1 MDALVF
7 RLPWSD
13 LLHAFALVLRGA
25 ALVAVMPIYGSEA
38 VPARVRIGLA
48 VLLAIVVAPVVPAP
62 PAGVGLPR
70 LVIVETLVG
79 LALGYAAAMTV
90 EITLYAGGLAGYPT
104 GLAMAAMLDP
114 VTQIQAPTIGIFYRL
129 MGMLVFIAIGG
140 PEQVLG
146 VLARSWQI
154 VPPGAAVLDGPW
166 LPFLVHVSAQVI
178 LLGFRLAA
186 PILVTGFLVDLGLML
201 VNRAVPQMHV
211 LVVGAPVRLGVG
223 LVVAGLSLRLMAP
236 LLVETFRGTT
246 HDVARFLR
254 VLAGS

>member
-7 RLPWSD
+7 RLPWND
-13 LLHAFALVLRGA
+13 LLGTFALVLRGA
-25 ALVAVMPIYGSEA
+25 AMVAVVPIYGSEA
-38 VPARVRIGLA
+38 VPKRVRIGLA
-48 VLLAIVVAPVVPAP
+48 VLLAVIVAPVVPP
-62 PAGVGLPR
+62 VPAGVGILR
-70 LVIVETLVG
+70 LVVVESLVG
-79 LALGYAAAMTV
+79 FVIGYAAAMTV

-114 VTQIQAPTIGIFYRL
+114 VTQMQAPTIGIFYRL
-129 MGMLVFIAIGG
+129 MGMLVFVAIGG

-146 VLARSWQI
+146 VLARSWEI
-154 VPPGAAVLDGPW
+154 VPPGGAVLDGPW
-166 LPFLVHVSAQVI
+166 LPFVVQVSARVI
-178 LLGFRLAA
+178 TLGFRLAA
-186 PILVTGFLVDLGLML
+186 PIMVTGFLVDLGLML

-211 LVVGAPVRLGVG
+211 LVVGAPIRLGVG

-236 LLVETFRGTT
+236 LLTETFRGTT

>member
-7 RLPWSD
+7 RLPWND
-13 LLHAFALVLRGA
+13 LLGTFALVLRGA
-25 ALVAVMPIYGSEA
+25 AMVAVVPIYGSEA
-38 VPARVRIGLA
+38 VPKRVRVGLA
-48 VLLAIVVAPVVPAP
+48 VLIAVIVAPVVPP
-62 PAGVGLPR
+62 VPAGVGILR
-70 LVIVETLVG
+70 LVVVESLVG
-79 LALGYAAAMTV
+79 FVIGFAASMTV
-90 EITLYAGGLAGYPT
+90 EIALYAGGLAGYPT

-114 VTQIQAPTIGIFYRL
+114 VTQMQAPTIGIFYRL
-129 MGMLVFIAIGG
+129 MGMLVFVAIGG

-146 VLARSWQI
+146 VLARSWEI

-166 LPFLVHVSAQVI
+166 LPFVVRVSARVI
-178 LLGFRLAA
+178 TLGFRLAA
-186 PILVTGFLVDLGLML
+186 PIIVTGFLVDLGLML

-211 LVVGAPVRLGVG
+211 LVVGAPIRLGVG

-236 LLVETFRGTT
+236 LISETFRGTT